1 MKYFDVKFIIETD
14 DNETTDSL
22 FDKLEELSTK
32 YDITYSGGI
41 VEVDSE
47 GKPVKEVKP
56 VK

>member
-47 GKPVKEVKP
+47 GNPIKEVDSAK
-56 VK
+56 